1 MSSTRNINT
10 PGNYNLER
18 MQDNTIFQETMYT
31 HNSYGSAVHPA
42 LPCGGNAPPS
52 RLSNYNLS
60 YNPVAVESQ
69 LFGIGSTNL
78 VETQPIIQN
87 QPKNLPNITFFYRND
102 IIMPNK
108 LVVEKNQRAL
118 IQ

>member
-18 MQDNTIFQETMYT
+18 MQDNTTFQEVMYT
-31 HNSYGSAVHPA
+31 HNSYGRAVHAA

-60 YNPVAVESQ
+60 HNPVAVESQ

-78 VETQPIIQN
+78 VEPRPIIQN
-87 QPKNLPNITFFYRND
+87 QAKKLPNVTFFYRNN

>member
-18 MQDNTIFQETMYT
+18 MQDNTLFQEIMYS
-31 HNSYGSAVHPA
+31 HNSYGKAVHAA
-42 LPCGGNAPPS
+42 LPSGGNAPPS

-60 YNPVAVESQ
+60 HNPVAVESQ

-78 VETQPIIQN
+78 VNPQSIIQN
-87 QPKNLPNITFFYRND
+87 QPKQLNNITFFYRNN

-108 LVVEKNQRAL
+108 LVVEKNQRGL